1 MLGLALT
8 WVVLLGGCWLGWQ
21 LLRQNGRMLLR
32 IEVLEKRLDEF
43 EFGEADESSALP
55 IDSVAPEFELPDLV
69 GERKSLAQ
77 FRGHALLLIFF
88 NPACGFCRELA
99 PKLAP
104 LMAKS
109 GAHAPS
115 RVGFEAPPNTSRND
129 AARSTTAVQPLSGET
144 SELPGPVSEGVDRDE
159 RGAHAPHSPER
170 PLVLLVSTGDPE
182 KNRQLFN
189 EHNVTCPVLLQKEM
203 EVATTYKAHGTPTGY
218 LINAGGKI
226 ASELTVGVDALLAL
240 AQQPRSSRPEEAHSE
255 RSEVRRSEAESD
267 QSLLA
272 SAPTS
277 THGDALV
284 SRFSNRSLARSK
296 IKRDGLK
303 AGTPAPDFRLPRLD
317 GGELSLAELRGR
329 RVLLV
334 FSDPHCGPCQLL
346 ASQLEKF
353 HRENRTKARSPSPRP
368 HPGPRPSPPG
378 EGELLPGVEVVM
390 ISRGE
395 PKENRVK
402 VKEHGLTFP
411 VVLQQRWEI
420 SRLYAMF
427 ATPMAYLIDE
437 SGIIT
442 HDVAVGVEP
451 ILNLMIK
458 VNGQPNEKEVA
469 LGWDG

>member
-1 MLGLALT
+1 MNNFLMLGLALT
-8 WVVLLGGCWLGWQ
+8 WVVVFGGCWLGWQ

-32 IEVLEKRLDEF
+32 IEVLEKRLDEL
-43 EFGEADESSALP
+43 ELGEADESSGLP

-69 GERKSLAQ
+69 GERKPLAQ
-77 FRGHALLLIFF
+77 FLGHALLLIFF

-99 PKLAP
+99 PKLAA
-104 LMAKS
+104 LMAAS
-109 GAHAPS
+109 GGHAPS

-129 AARSTTAVQPLSGET
+129 AAARSTTAVQPLSGEP
-144 SELPGPVSEGVDRDE
+144 SELSVPVGEGVGRDE
-159 RGAHAPHSPER
+159 RGARTPHSSER
-170 PLVLLVSTGDPE
+170 PLVLLLVSTGAPE

-203 EVATTYKAHGTPTGY
+203 EVATMYKAHGTPTGY
-218 LINAGGKI
+218 LINAEGKI
-226 ASELTVGVDALLAL
+226 ASELAVGVDALLAL
-240 AQQPRSSRPEEAHSE
+240 AHLPRSSRREEAHSE
-255 RSEVRRSEAESD
+255 RSEVRRPEAESGR
-267 QSLLA
+267 SLLT
-272 SAPTS
+272 SAATT
-277 THGDALV
+277 THGDALA

-303 AGTPAPDFRLPRLD
+303 AGSSAPDFRLPRLD
-317 GGELSLAELRGR
+317 GGELSLKELRCR

-334 FSDPHCGPCQLL
+334 FSDPECGPCNALVPKL
-346 ASQLEKF
+346 GKF
-353 HRENRTKARSPSPRP
+353 HREHTDIS
-368 HPGPRPSPPG
+368 
-378 EGELLPGVEVVM
+378 VVM
-390 ISRGE
+390 ISRGD
-395 PKENRVK
+395 PKENRAK
-402 VKEHGLTFP
+402 VKEHRLTFP

-420 SRLYAMF
+420 SRLYAIF
-427 ATPMAYLIDE
+427 ATPIAYLIDE